1 MPKVVDQ
8 ARVSAGILAA
18 RTVAFASRKAGRG
31 GGTSLPGQVARWF
44 DPAVLTRIAARL
56 PEGSI
61 VVAGTNGKTTTS
73 RMIAGILAA
82 NDRRVIHN
90 RAGSNLVQGVTTAF
104 VMQSSWTGTPNGT
117 IAVIETDEAAFP
129 EVVRLVQPRLIVLNN
144 LFRDQLDRYG
154 ELDTIGKSWGGS
166 LRALPSDTVILYNA
180 DDPGLSSVVEGVPGR
195 TVPFG
200 LTECEHT
207 LEALPHAADSRSCP
221 RCGTDLEYR
230 QLYLSHLGNWHC
242 PNCGNARPSL
252 AVCGYEIELNGA
264 DSSTLTVD
272 RGSASARYVVGVPGL
287 YNSYN
292 ALAAIAAA
300 LELGTPEAPI
310 RTSLATY
317 ESAFGR
323 AQRLDLNGRTL
334 TLTLAKNPTGFN
346 EVLRMY
352 TSGGQGLTMPV
363 LIAINDNSQ
372 DGRDVSWLW
381 DVDFELLAAGDGTL
395 YTTGLRSPD
404 MANRLKYAG
413 VPAARITDLPTNLEQ
428 GLDAFVASIPA
439 G

>member
-1 MPKVVDQ
+1 MPKVVDR

-207 LEALPHAADSRSCP
+207 LAALPHAADSRSCP
-221 RCGTDLEYR
+221 GAGPTWNTAISTCRTWAIGIARTAGTR
-230 QLYLSHLGNWHC
+230 APRWQS
-242 PNCGNARPSL
+242 
-252 AVCGYEIELNGA
+252 
-264 DSSTLTVD
+264 VD
-272 RGSASARYVVGVPGL
+272 
-287 YNSYN
+287 
-292 ALAAIAAA
+292 
-300 LELGTPEAPI
+300 T
-310 RTSLATY
+310 
-317 ESAFGR
+317 
-323 AQRLDLNGRTL
+323 
-334 TLTLAKNPTGFN
+334 
-346 EVLRMY
+346 
-352 TSGGQGLTMPV
+352 
-363 LIAINDNSQ
+363 
-372 DGRDVSWLW
+372 
-381 DVDFELLAAGDGTL
+381 
-395 YTTGLRSPD
+395 RS
-404 MANRLKYAG
+404 N
-413 VPAARITDLPTNLEQ
+413 
-428 GLDAFVASIPA
+428 
-439 G
+439 